1 MATVIIQT
9 YNEWDNNNNYA
20 TVIIQTR
27 MTTQYY
33 AITHIQKYCCL
44 VRLSV
49 SSETGCGTS
58 LHYGGSGHE
67 LLPR

>member
-33 AITHIQKYCCL
+33 AITHTHTEVL
-44 VRLSV
+44 LS
-49 SSETGCGTS
+49 S
-58 LHYGGSGHE
+58 
-67 LLPR
+67 